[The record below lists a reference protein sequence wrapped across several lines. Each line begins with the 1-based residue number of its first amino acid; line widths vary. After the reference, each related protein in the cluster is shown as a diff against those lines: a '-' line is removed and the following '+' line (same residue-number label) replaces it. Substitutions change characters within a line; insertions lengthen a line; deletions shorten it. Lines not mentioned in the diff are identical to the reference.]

1 MSLRIPTIPIRIGE
15 TATGGKINRI
25 NETLPGGTG
34 QSPIPPQ
41 TVGVGAAPGQLG
53 MAFELETA
61 DALFYSDTTLGTLF
75 AGVYQYVRLD
85 PACPV
90 SAARGDAAFIANPA
104 NAGNFLVTADSTV
117 AANLNFVCGVFLGPL
132 TPGNYGVIQILGLAS
147 LQFVTNVTNNANAQP
162 VKIVNQAGHG
172 YGEQLNTD
180 FSAPTVATMTPY
192 LSAGMIAAELPVDS
206 TITRVWL
213 RPNAYLV

>member
-1 MSLRIPTIPIRIGE
+1 MT
-15 TATGGKINRI
+15 
-25 NETLPGGTG
+25 
-34 QSPIPPQ
+34 
-41 TVGVGAAPGQLG
+41 
-53 MAFELETA
+53 FELETA
-61 DALFYSDTTLGTLF
+61 EALFYSDTTLGTLF

-132 TPGNYGVIQILGLAS
+132 TAGNYGVIQIAGLAS

-192 LSAGMIAAELPVDS
+192 LAAGMIAAELPVDN